1 LATSFVVGNT
11 LFLLLHETGR
21 VRISQVHLPVL
32 HLAVVLGQARPLHA
46 TERPWTS
53 YSAISPFSDST
64 SNGGCRFSGVWPQC
78 TRFGSLDSG
87 RVIRDVARGTGDAG
101 LRIGFTPVPHT
112 WACARICNGSAMP
125 GRTAR
130 PAATATLSMLTSM
143 PCTPGRVVDRGG
155 PGDRPNSPGSPV
167 TAAGSV

>member
-21 VRISQVHLPVL
+21 VHISQVHLPVL
-32 HLAVVLGQARPLHA
+32 HVAVVLGQARPLHA

-64 SNGGCRFSGVWPQC
+64 SDGGCRFSGVWPRC

-101 LRIGFTPVPHT
+101 LRIGFTSVPHT
-112 WACARICNGSAMP
+112 WACARTCSP
-125 GRTAR
+125 HEAR
-130 PAATATLSMLTSM
+130 HT
-143 PCTPGRVVDRGG
+143 
-155 PGDRPNSPGSPV
+155 SPV
-167 TAAGSV
+167 PPASGEPRWCHRPLHSWLDPSQPFRFARASFRRSA